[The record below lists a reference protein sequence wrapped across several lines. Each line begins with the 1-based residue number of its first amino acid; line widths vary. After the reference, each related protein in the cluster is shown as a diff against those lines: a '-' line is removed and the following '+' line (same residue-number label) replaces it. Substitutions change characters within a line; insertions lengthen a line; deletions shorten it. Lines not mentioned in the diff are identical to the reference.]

1 MTNVAATGTPS
12 PSGGIL
18 RRLGL
23 GRRELRAWA
32 MYDWAVSSMQT
43 TVMVAVFP
51 IYFVKVAGAGRPPA
65 EATQALA
72 TANTVA
78 LVIMTALS
86 PLIGAITDY
95 FAIKKRA
102 LAAFMLLGVASCAGM
117 FFVGRG
123 DLTLAWWLF
132 VGALVGATGSMV
144 PYEGLLPHLAPPDEV
159 DRVST
164 AAYAVGYVGG
174 GLLLALNLLWIQKPE
189 WFGMEAVAAA
199 SGSAAT
205 LPARL
210 AFLSVAVWWFLFSI
224 PVLTRVPE
232 PPRSIEPDESAEA
245 WSVRTPFRRVS
256 ETFREM
262 RGYKQLFLML
272 LAFALYNDG
281 IQTVIKMATAFGTEV
296 GINQTVLIAS
306 ILVVQFVGIPC
317 TFVFGAIAGRIGAKR
332 GIFLGLCVYVLISVL
347 GYFMTSAFHFVA
359 LACLVGLVQGGT
371 QALSRSLF
379 SSMVPPHK
387 SGEFFGFFS
396 VFEKFAGI
404 FGPLFFGIAIAVTGS
419 SRGAILSVIAFFAA
433 GAALLSRVDVPA
445 GLAEARRREEGVR
458 VV

>member
-72 TANTVA
+72 TANTLA

-86 PLIGAITDY
+86 PLIGANTDY

-232 PPRSIEPDESAEA
+232 PPRAIEPDESAEA